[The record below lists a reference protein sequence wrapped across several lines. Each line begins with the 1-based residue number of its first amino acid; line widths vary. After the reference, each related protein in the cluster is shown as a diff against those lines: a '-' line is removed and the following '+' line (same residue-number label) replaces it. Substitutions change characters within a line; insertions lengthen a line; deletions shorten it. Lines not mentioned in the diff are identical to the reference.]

1 MSTLGAA
8 CAVSAIAILASLPA
22 HAQFTELPQIVV
34 TPNRA
39 PTDATKT
46 GSRVETV
53 SREEIE
59 EKAQPLV
66 IDYLDR
72 LPGISISTPGGPGGE
87 GSLSVRGAPRRYV
100 KTLYNGIDISDPTSP
115 QVQTSY
121 QYLLS
126 SGIDTIEVLKGSQ
139 STLYG
144 SDAIAG
150 VIGLSTLGDLEPGVT
165 HLLQGEGGSFGT
177 ARGSYGLRA
186 ANEDAKAAIN
196 IAGFRTD
203 GISAAAAGTERDGY
217 ENVTFDAAGEYRLN
231 DVVSV
236 FGSLL
241 YIDAEAEYDV
251 DRYVDSFTGEV
262 LEPQDSAENINSS
275 EQLGA
280 RIGFNANFLDDRL
293 RNTFSVQRFELDR
306 GIRSDHPAFG
316 RFDADYTGTRV
327 KYDYVGSFE
336 ANDWLTFQYGA
347 DHEKQTAWSLESIG
361 LPFEDEN
368 TNSQSIS
375 GIWGQT
381 IVEPIDNL
389 VLSGGVRH
397 DNHSEFGGYTT
408 YRGSASYLVTDYGTR
423 LHSSVGTGFRAPSLF
438 ELFGPSVGNTDLD
451 PETSFSFDVGVEQRL
466 LEDRIIADLTF
477 FTLDIDDL
485 ISFSNSS
492 FMYEQTD
499 GTTKSRGVEA
509 SLAWQANAWLNLG
522 AAYTYT
528 DTSLPNGRRNVRV
541 PRHTVALTATARPAE
556 KWTVSATAKIMLD
569 SEDEITVSSFPTLFG
584 FSGVSGRIKLDD
596 YVLVNA
602 KVAYQATESTEFYV
616 RAENLL
622 DQDYETVRGYNTPGL
637 AAFAGFKSRF

>member
-1 MSTLGAA
+1 MHISNFGTA

-22 HAQFTELPQIVV
+22 HAKFTELPQIVV

-59 EKAQPLV
+59 EKSQPLV

-150 VIGLSTLGDLEPGVT
+150 VIGLSTLGDIEPGVT
-165 HLLQGEGGSFGT
+165 HLLHGEGGSFGT

-203 GISAAAAGTERDGY
+203 GISAAAAGSERDGY
-217 ENVTFDAAGEYRLN
+217 ENVTFDAAGEYRVN

-241 YIDAEAEYDV
+241 YIDAEAEYDDDFASPRNDDPFGVNRNLSKQLAGRAGFSV
-251 DRYVDSFTGEV
+251 D
-262 LEPQDSAENINSS
+262 L
-275 EQLGA
+275 
-280 RIGFNANFLDDRL
+280 LDGRL
-293 RNTFSVQRFELDR
+293 QNEFSVQAFDLDR
-306 GIRSDHPAFG
+306 RIRSAGLTGSGD
-316 RFDADYTGTRV
+316 RTSFDADYLGKRI
-327 KYDYVGSFE
+327 KLDWNGSFAATE
-336 ANDWLTFQYGA
+336 EVTIQYGA
-347 DHEKQTAWSLESIG
+347 DYEKQHAETA
-361 LPFEDEN
+361 
-368 TNSQSIS
+368 SIS
-375 GIWGQT
+375 VFPPFPDTIGSFDERFSLAGVWGQ
-381 IVEPIDNL
+381 IVAEPVAGL
-389 VLSGGVRH
+389 VLTGGLRH
-397 DNHSEFGGYTT
+397 DSHSEFGSYTT
-408 YRGSASYLVTDYGTR
+408 YRATGSYEFDTGTR
-423 LHSSVGTGFRAPSLF
+423 LHSSLGTGFRAPSLY
-438 ELFGPSVGNTDLD
+438 ELFAPPSFTGGPSVGDPSLQ
-451 PETSFSFDVGVEQRL
+451 PETSVSFDVGVEQRFL
-466 LEDRIIADLTF
+466 DDRALVDVTF
-477 FTLDIDDL
+477 FYLDIEDL
-485 ISFSNSS
+485 IVNNAATGFL
-492 FMYEQTD
+492 YEQTD
-499 GTTKSRGVEA
+499 GTSKQRGVEA
-509 SLAWQANAWLNLG
+509 SVIYDINEWLALG
-522 AAYTYT
+522 GSYTYT
-528 DTSLPNGRRNVRV
+528 SARGPDGSRNIRV
-541 PRHTVALTATARPAE
+541 PRHEIGLSAAYRPAE
-556 KWTVSATAKIMLD
+556 KWTISADAKIAVD
-569 SEDEITVSSFPTLFG
+569 TVDAGAFE
-584 FSGVSGRIKLDD
+584 LDD

-622 DQDYETVRGYNTPGL
+622 DQDYQTVRGYNTPGFG
-637 AAFAGFKSRF
+637 AFAGFKSRF

>member
-1 MSTLGAA
+1 MHISNFGTA

-59 EKAQPLV
+59 EKSQPLV

-150 VIGLSTLGDLEPGVT
+150 VIGLSTLGDIEPGVT
-165 HLLQGEGGSFGT
+165 HLLHGEGGSFGT

-203 GISAAAAGTERDGY
+203 GISAAAAGSERDGY
-217 ENVTFDAAGEYRLN
+217 ENVTFDAAGEYRVN
-231 DVVSV
+231 EAVSV

-241 YIDAEAEYDV
+241 YIDAKAEYDE
-251 DRYVDSFTGEV
+251 DFASPPADDPLG
-262 LEPQDSAENINSS
+262 INRNLSR
-275 EQLGA
+275 QVAGRA
-280 RIGFNANFLDDRL
+280 GFNVDLLDGRL
-293 RNTFSVQRFELDR
+293 RNQFSVQAFNIDR
-306 GIRSDHPAFG
+306 RIRSASAFG
-316 RFDADYTGTRV
+316 PFDADYGGRRT
-327 KYDYVGSFE
+327 KFDYQGAFD
-336 ANDWLTFQYGA
+336 ANDWLTLQYGA
-347 DHEKQTAWSLESIG
+347 DHEQQDARITDNFGTDTDNDFSLTG
-361 LPFEDEN
+361 V
-368 TNSQSIS
+368 
-375 GIWGQT
+375 WGQ
-381 IVEPIDNL
+381 IVAEP
-389 VLSGGVRH
+389 VAGFVFTGGLRH
-397 DNHSEFGGYTT
+397 DSHSEFGSYTT
-408 YRGSASYLVTDYGTR
+408 YRATGSYEFDTGTR
-423 LHSSVGTGFRAPSLF
+423 IHSSLGTGFRAPSLY
-438 ELFGPSVGNTDLD
+438 ELFAPPSFTGGPSVGDPTLQ
-451 PETSFSFDVGVEQRL
+451 PETSVSFDVGVEQRL
-466 LEDRIIADLTF
+466 LDDRAVLDVTF
-477 FTLDIDDL
+477 FYLDIDDL
-485 ISFSNSS
+485 IVNNVGTGFT
-492 FMYEQTD
+492 YEQTD
-499 GTTKSRGVEA
+499 GTSKQRGVEA
-509 SLAWQANAWLNLG
+509 SVIYDVNEWLALG

-528 DTSLPNGRRNVRV
+528 STRDANGNRTVRV
-541 PRHTVALTATARPAE
+541 PRHEIGLSAAYRPAE
-556 KWTVSATAKIMLD
+556 KWTISADAKIAVD
-569 SEDEITVSSFPTLFG
+569 TVDAGAFE
-584 FSGVSGRIKLDD
+584 LDD

-622 DQDYETVRGYNTPGL
+622 DQDYQTVRGYNTPGFG
-637 AAFAGFKSRF
+637 AFAGFKSRF

>member
-1 MSTLGAA
+1 MHISNFGTA

-59 EKAQPLV
+59 EKSQPLV

-100 KTLYNGIDISDPTSP
+100 KTLFNGIDISDPTSP

-150 VIGLSTLGDLEPGVT
+150 VIGLSTLGDIEPGIT
-165 HLLQGEGGSFGT
+165 HLLHGEGGSFGT

-203 GISAAAAGTERDGY
+203 GISAAAAGSERDGY
-217 ENVTFDAAGEYRLN
+217 ENVTFDAAGEYRVN

-241 YIDAEAEYDV
+241 YIDARAEYDDDFV
-251 DRYVDSFTGEV
+251 RADDPFGVNRNLSK
-262 LEPQDSAENINSS
+262 
-275 EQLGA
+275 QLAGRA
-280 RIGFNANFLDDRL
+280 GFNVDLMDGRL
-293 RNTFSVQRFELDR
+293 KNQFSVQAFNVDR
-306 GIRSDHPAFG
+306 RIRSAGLNDTG
-316 RFDADYTGTRV
+316 DRTSFDGDYLGNRV
-327 KYDYVGSFE
+327 KLDWNGSF
-336 ANDWLTFQYGA
+336 AATDVFSIQYGA
-347 DHEKQTAWSLESIG
+347 DYERQEAKTTTMSVFPPFPDSVGRSDERSSLTGVWTQVIAEPVAGFVLTGG
-361 LPFEDEN
+361 L
-368 TNSQSIS
+368 
-375 GIWGQT
+375 
-381 IVEPIDNL
+381 
-389 VLSGGVRH
+389 RH
-397 DNHSEFGGYTT
+397 DSHSEFGSYTT
-408 YRGSASYLVTDYGTR
+408 YRATGSYAFDTGTR
-423 LHSSVGTGFRAPSLF
+423 LHSSLGTGFRSPSLY
-438 ELFGPSVGNTDLD
+438 ELYDPFAGNDTLQ
-451 PETSFSFDVGVEQRL
+451 PEESFSFDIGVEQRFL
-466 LEDRIIADLTF
+466 DDRMIADVTF
-477 FTLDIDDL
+477 FHLDIDNL
-485 ISFSNSS
+485 IDYVNFG
-492 FMYEQTD
+492 YVQTP
-499 GTTKSRGVEA
+499 GRSRQQGVEA
-509 SLAWQANAWLNLG
+509 SVIYDVNEWLALG

-528 DTSLPNGRRNVRV
+528 STRDANGNRNVRV
-541 PRHTVALTATARPAE
+541 PRHEIGLSAAYRPAE
-556 KWTVSATAKIMLD
+556 KWTISADAKIAVD
-569 SEDEITVSSFPTLFG
+569 TVDAGAFE
-584 FSGVSGRIKLDD
+584 LDD

-622 DQDYETVRGYNTPGL
+622 DQDYQTVRGYNTPGFG
-637 AAFAGFKSRF
+637 AFAGFKSRF

>member
-1 MSTLGAA
+1 MHISNFGTA

-59 EKAQPLV
+59 EKSQPLV

-100 KTLYNGIDISDPTSP
+100 KTLFNGIDISDPTSP

-150 VIGLSTLGDLEPGVT
+150 VIGLSTLGDIEPGVT
-165 HLLQGEGGSFGT
+165 HLLHGEGGSFGT

-203 GISAAAAGTERDGY
+203 GISAAAGGSERDGY
-217 ENVTFDAAGEYRLN
+217 ENVTFDAAGEYRVN
-231 DVVSV
+231 DAVSV

-241 YIDAEAEYDV
+241 YIDATAEYD
-251 DRYVDSFTGEV
+251 DSGPVADNPFNV
-262 LEPQDSAENINSS
+262 NLSR
-275 EQLGA
+275 QLAGRA
-280 RIGFNANFLDDRL
+280 GVNFDLLDGRA
-293 RNTFSVQRFELDR
+293 RNTISVQAYDLDR
-306 GIRSDHPAFG
+306 GIRSVSMFG
-316 RFDADYTGTRV
+316 PFDADYAGRRT
-327 KYDYVGSFE
+327 KFDYQGAFD
-336 ANDWLTFQYGA
+336 ANDWLTLQYGA
-347 DHEKQTAWSLESIG
+347 DHERQNARITNNFGSDTDDEFSLTG
-361 LPFEDEN
+361 V
-368 TNSQSIS
+368 
-375 GIWGQT
+375 WGQV
-381 IVEPIDNL
+381 IAEPVAGF
-389 VLSGGVRH
+389 VLTGGLRH
-397 DNHSEFGGYTT
+397 DSHSEFGNYTT
-408 YRGSASYLVTDYGTR
+408 YRATGSYAFDTGTR
-423 LHSSVGTGFRAPSLF
+423 IHSSLGTGFRSPSLY
-438 ELFGPSVGNTDLD
+438 ELYDPFAGNDTLQ
-451 PETSFSFDVGVEQRL
+451 PEESFSFDIGVEQRFL
-466 LEDRIIADLTF
+466 DDRMIADVTF
-477 FTLDIDDL
+477 FHLDIDNL
-485 ISFSNSS
+485 IDYVNFG
-492 FMYEQTD
+492 YVQTP
-499 GTTKSRGVEA
+499 GRSRQQGVEA
-509 SLAWQANAWLNLG
+509 SVIYDVNEWLALG

-528 DTSLPNGRRNVRV
+528 STRDANGNRNVRV
-541 PRHTVALTATARPAE
+541 PRHEIGLSAAYRPAE
-556 KWTVSATAKIMLD
+556 KWTISADAKIAID
-569 SEDEITVSSFPTLFG
+569 TEDN
-584 FSGVSGRIKLDD
+584 VSGTRFELDD

-622 DQDYETVRGYNTPGL
+622 DQDYQTVRGYNTPGFG
-637 AAFAGFKSRF
+637 AFAGFKSRF

>member
-1 MSTLGAA
+1 MRISNLGAT
-8 CAVSAIAILASLPA
+8 CAVSVIAVLASLPS

-66 IDYLDR
+66 VDYLGR

-126 SGIDTIEVLKGSQ
+126 SGVDTIEVLKGSQ

-150 VIGLSTLGDLEPGVT
+150 VIGISTLGDIEPGVT
-165 HLLQGEGGSFGT
+165 HLLHGEGGSFGT

-186 ANEDAKAAIN
+186 ANADAKAAIN

-203 GISAAAAGTERDGY
+203 GISAAASGTERDGY
-217 ENVTFDAAGEYRLN
+217 ENVTFDAAGEYRVN

-241 YIDAEAEYDV
+241 YIDATAEFD
-251 DRYVDSFTGEV
+251 DSF
-262 LEPQDSAENINSS
+262 PIQDNFTAVNLSR
-275 EQLGA
+275 QLGGRA
-280 RIGFNANFLDDRL
+280 GINVDLLDGRF
-293 RNTFSVQRFELDR
+293 RNQFSVQAFDIDR
-306 GIRSDHPAFG
+306 EIAGTF
-316 RFDADYTGTRV
+316 FDGNYDGTRR
-327 KYDYVGSFE
+327 KLDYLGGYDV
-336 ANDWLTFQYGA
+336 NDWLTLQFGA
-347 DHEKQTAWSLESIG
+347 DYERQDITVPGATAGTVTEADFSLGGAWFQTVLT
-361 LPFEDEN
+361 P
-368 TNSQSIS
+368 T
-375 GIWGQT
+375 
-381 IVEPIDNL
+381 EPL
-389 VLSGGVRH
+389 VLTAAVRQ
-397 DNHSEFGGYTT
+397 DEHSAFGGNTT
-408 YRGSASYLVTDYGTR
+408 WRATGSYQFFETGTR
-423 LHSSVGTGFRAPSLF
+423 LHSSVGTGFRAPSLN
-438 ELFGPSVGNTDLD
+438 ELFGPFGPNPNLQ
-451 PETSFSFDVGVEQRL
+451 PETSFSFDVGVEQRFL
-466 LEDRIIADLTF
+466 DDRLIGDVTF
-477 FTLDIDDL
+477 FHLDIDNL
-485 ISFSNSS
+485 IAFTNR
-492 FMYEQTD
+492 YNNVP
-499 GTTKSRGVEA
+499 GRSRQQGVEA
-509 SLAWQANAWLNLG
+509 SILYDVNEWLALG

-528 DTSLPNGRRNVRV
+528 STRDANGNRNIRV
-541 PRHTVALTATARPAE
+541 PRHEIALSAAYRPAE
-556 KWTVSATAKIMLD
+556 KWTISADAKIVAD
-569 SEDEITVSSFPTLFG
+569 TVD
-584 FSGVSGRIKLDD
+584 SGRFELDD

-602 KVAYQATESTEFYV
+602 KVAYQATESTEIYV

-622 DQDYETVRGYNTPGL
+622 DQDYQTVRGYNTPGF

>member
-1 MSTLGAA
+1 MHISHLGAA
-8 CAVSAIAILASLPA
+8 CAVSAIAVLASLPA

-59 EKAQPLV
+59 EKSQPLV

-150 VIGLSTLGDLEPGVT
+150 VIGLSTLGDIEHGVT
-165 HLLQGEGGSFGT
+165 HLLHGEGGSFGT

-217 ENVTFDAAGEYRLN
+217 ENVTFDAAGEVALN
-231 DVVSV
+231 EAVSV

-241 YIDAEAEYDV
+241 YIDAEAEYD
-251 DRYVDSFTGEV
+251 DSSPVADNLFNVNLSRQVAGR
-262 LEPQDSAENINSS
+262 AGINFD
-275 EQLGA
+275 L
-280 RIGFNANFLDDRL
+280 LDGRS
-293 RNTFSVQRFELDR
+293 RNTVSVQAYDLDR
-306 GIRSDHPAFG
+306 GIRSVSAFG
-316 RFDADYTGTRV
+316 PFDADYAGRRTKFDYQGA
-327 KYDYVGSFE
+327 YD
-336 ANDWLTFQYGA
+336 ANDWLTLQYGA
-347 DHEKQTAWSLESIG
+347 DHERQNARITDNYGSDFDEKFSLTG
-361 LPFEDEN
+361 V
-368 TNSQSIS
+368 
-375 GIWGQT
+375 WGQF
-381 IVEPIDNL
+381 VAEPVAGF
-389 VLSGGVRH
+389 VLTGGLRH
-397 DNHSEFGGYTT
+397 DDHSQFGNYTT
-408 YRGSASYLVTDYGTR
+408 YRATGSYAFDTGTR
-423 LHSSVGTGFRAPSLF
+423 LHSSLGTGFRSPSLY
-438 ELFGPSVGNTDLD
+438 ELYDPFAGNDSLQPEESV
-451 PETSFSFDVGVEQRL
+451 SFDIGVEQRF
-466 LEDRIIADLTF
+466 LEDRLVADVTF
-477 FTLDIDDL
+477 FHLDIDNL
-485 ISFSNSS
+485 IQYVNFG
-492 FMYEQTD
+492 YVQTP
-499 GTTKSRGVEA
+499 GRSRHRGVEA
-509 SLAWQANAWLNLG
+509 SLVYDVNEWLALG

-528 DTSLPNGRRNVRV
+528 SARDANDLRNVRV
-541 PRHTVALTATARPAE
+541 PRHEIGLSAAYRPAE
-556 KWTVSATAKIMLD
+556 KWTISADAKIAVDTVD
-569 SEDEITVSSFPTLFG
+569 SGG
-584 FSGVSGRIKLDD
+584 FELDD

-622 DQDYETVRGYNTPGL
+622 DQDYQTVRGYNTPGF

>member
-1 MSTLGAA
+1 MRITNLGAT
-8 CAVSAIAILASLPA
+8 CAVSAIAVLAILPA

-59 EKAQPLV
+59 GKAQPLV

-150 VIGLSTLGDLEPGVT
+150 VIGLSTLGEIEPGVT
-165 HLLQGEGGSFGT
+165 HLLHGEGGSFGT

-186 ANEDAKAAIN
+186 ANADAKAAIN

-217 ENVTFDAAGEYRLN
+217 ENVTFDAAGEYRVN

-241 YIDAEAEYDV
+241 YIDAEAEFD
-251 DRYVDSFTGEV
+251 DSF
-262 LEPQDSAENINSS
+262 PIQDNLTAVNLSR
-275 EQLGA
+275 QLGGRA
-280 RIGFNANFLDDRL
+280 GVNVDLLDGRF
-293 RNTFSVQRFELDR
+293 RNQFSVQAFDIDR
-306 GIRSDHPAFG
+306 EIAGTF
-316 RFDADYTGTRV
+316 FDGTYDGTRR
-327 KYDYVGSFE
+327 KLDYLGGYDV
-336 ANDWLTFQYGA
+336 NDWLTLQFGA
-347 DHEKQTAWSLESIG
+347 DYERQDITVPGTEADFSLAGGWFQTVLT
-361 LPFEDEN
+361 P
-368 TNSQSIS
+368 T
-375 GIWGQT
+375 
-381 IVEPIDNL
+381 EPL
-389 VLSGGVRH
+389 VLTAALRQ
-397 DNHSEFGGYTT
+397 DEHSAFGGHTT
-408 YRGSASYLVTDYGTR
+408 WRGTGSYEFFQTGTR
-423 LHSSVGTGFRAPSLF
+423 LHSSIGTGFRAPSLN
-438 ELFGPSVGNTDLD
+438 ELFGPFGANPALQ
-451 PETSFSFDVGVEQRL
+451 PETSLSFDVGVEQRL
-466 LEDRIIADLTF
+466 LDNSLIADVTF
-477 FTLDIDDL
+477 FHLDIDNL
-485 ISFSNSS
+485 IAFTNR
-492 FMYEQTD
+492 YNNVP
-499 GTTKSRGVEA
+499 GRSRQQGVEA
-509 SLAWQANAWLNLG
+509 SLLYEISPSLTLG

-528 DTSLPNGRRNVRV
+528 STRDANGNRNIRV
-541 PRHTVALTATARPAE
+541 PRHEIGLSAAYRPAE
-556 KWTVSATAKIMLD
+556 KWTIAADAKIAVDTVD
-569 SEDEITVSSFPTLFG
+569 SGNF
-584 FSGVSGRIKLDD
+584 KLDD

-602 KVAYQATESTEFYV
+602 KIAYQATESTELYI

-622 DQDYETVRGYNTPGL
+622 DQDYQTVRGYNTPGL

>member
-1 MSTLGAA
+1 MRNLTLLAAGAA
-8 CAVSAIAILASLPA
+8 SAIAISAGLPA

-59 EKAQPLV
+59 EKSQPLV
-66 IDYLDR
+66 IDYLGR

-150 VIGLSTLGDLEPGVT
+150 VIGLSTLGDVEPGVT
-165 HLLQGEGGSFGT
+165 HILQGEGGSFGT

-217 ENVTFDAAGEYRLN
+217 ENVTFDAAGEYRVN

-241 YIDAEAEYDV
+241 YIDAEAEFD
-251 DRYVDSFTGEV
+251 DSF
-262 LEPQDSAENINSS
+262 PIQD
-275 EQLGA
+275 
-280 RIGFNANFLDDRL
+280 NFTALNLSRQVGGRAGVNVDLLDGRF
-293 RNTFSVQRFELDR
+293 RNQFSVQAFDIDREIAGTFFDGTYDGTRRKLDYLGGYDVNGWLTLQFGADYER
-306 GIRSDHPAFG
+306 QDITVPGTEADFSLAGGWFQTVLTPTEPLVLTAAVRQDEHSAFG
-316 RFDADYTGTRV
+316 GHTTWRGTGS
-327 KYDYVGSFE
+327 YEFFE
-336 ANDWLTFQYGA
+336 T
-347 DHEKQTAWSLESIG
+347 
-361 LPFEDEN
+361 
-368 TNSQSIS
+368 
-375 GIWGQT
+375 
-381 IVEPIDNL
+381 
-389 VLSGGVRH
+389 
-397 DNHSEFGGYTT
+397 
-408 YRGSASYLVTDYGTR
+408 GTR
-423 LHSSVGTGFRAPSLF
+423 LHSSIGTGFRAPSLN
-438 ELFGPSVGNTDLD
+438 ELYGPFGANPALQ
-451 PETSFSFDVGVEQRL
+451 PETSLSFDVGVEQRL
-466 LEDRIIADLTF
+466 LDDSLIADVTF
-477 FTLDIDDL
+477 FHLDIDNL
-485 ISFSNSS
+485 IAF
-492 FMYEQTD
+492 
-499 GTTKSRGVEA
+499 TTGYANVPGRSRQQGVEA
-509 SLAWQANAWLNLG
+509 SVLYEVNPSLTLG
-522 AAYTYT
+522 GAYTYT
-528 DTSLPNGRRNVRV
+528 STRDANGSRNIRV
-541 PRHTVALTATARPAE
+541 PRHEIGLSAAYRPAE
-556 KWTVSATAKIMLD
+556 KWTISADAKIAVDTVD
-569 SEDEITVSSFPTLFG
+569 SGAFE
-584 FSGVSGRIKLDD
+584 LDD

-622 DQDYETVRGYNTPGL
+622 DQDYQTVRGYNTPGL

>member
-1 MSTLGAA
+1 MRISNLGAT
-8 CAVSAIAILASLPA
+8 CAVSVIAVLASLPS

-66 IDYLDR
+66 IDYLGR

-126 SGIDTIEVLKGSQ
+126 SGVDTIEVLKGSQ

-150 VIGLSTLGDLEPGVT
+150 VIGISTLGDIEPGVT
-165 HLLQGEGGSFGT
+165 HLLHGEGGSFGT

-186 ANEDAKAAIN
+186 ANQDAKAAIN

-217 ENVTFDAAGEYRLN
+217 ENVTFDAAGEYRVN

-241 YIDAEAEYDV
+241 YIDAEAEFD
-251 DRYVDSFTGEV
+251 DSF
-262 LEPQDSAENINSS
+262 PIQDNLTAVNLSRQFGGRAGINVD
-275 EQLGA
+275 L
-280 RIGFNANFLDDRL
+280 LDGRF
-293 RNTFSVQRFELDR
+293 RNQFSVQAFDIDR
-306 GIRSDHPAFG
+306 EIAGTF
-316 RFDADYTGTRV
+316 FDGNYDGTRR
-327 KYDYVGSFE
+327 KLDYLGGYDV
-336 ANDWLTFQYGA
+336 NDWLTLQFGA
-347 DHEKQTAWSLESIG
+347 DYERQDITVPGATAGTVTEADFSLGGAWFQTVLT
-361 LPFEDEN
+361 P
-368 TNSQSIS
+368 T
-375 GIWGQT
+375 
-381 IVEPIDNL
+381 EPL
-389 VLSGGVRH
+389 VLTAAVRQ
-397 DNHSEFGGYTT
+397 DEHSAFGGNTT
-408 YRGSASYLVTDYGTR
+408 WRATGSYQFFETGTR
-423 LHSSVGTGFRAPSLF
+423 LHSSVGTGFRAPSLN
-438 ELFGPSVGNTDLD
+438 ELFGPFGPNPNLQ
-451 PETSFSFDVGVEQRL
+451 PETSFSFDVGVEQRFL
-466 LEDRIIADLTF
+466 DDRLIGDVTF
-477 FTLDIDDL
+477 FHLDIDNL
-485 ISFSNSS
+485 IAFTNR
-492 FMYEQTD
+492 YNNVP
-499 GTTKSRGVEA
+499 GRSRQQGVEA
-509 SLAWQANAWLNLG
+509 SILYDVNEWLALG

-528 DTSLPNGRRNVRV
+528 STRDANGNRNIRV
-541 PRHTVALTATARPAE
+541 PRHEIALSAAYRPAE
-556 KWTVSATAKIMLD
+556 KWTISADAKIVAD
-569 SEDEITVSSFPTLFG
+569 TVD
-584 FSGVSGRIKLDD
+584 SGRFELDD

-622 DQDYETVRGYNTPGL
+622 DQDYQTVRGYNTPGF

>member
-8 CAVSAIAILASLPA
+8 CAVSAIAILVSLPA

-87 GSLSVRGAPRRYV
+87 GSLSVRGAPARYV
-100 KTLYNGIDISDPTSP
+100 KTLYNGIDISDPSSP
-115 QVQTSY
+115 RVQTSY

-126 SGIDTIEVLKGSQ
+126 SGVDTIEVLKGSQ

-150 VIGLSTLGDLEPGVT
+150 VIGLSTLGDIEPGVT
-165 HLLQGEGGSFGT
+165 HLLHGEGGSFGT

-241 YIDAEAEYDV
+241 YIDAQAEFDDAFPVRDDFTALNLSRQAGGRAGVNV
-251 DRYVDSFTGEV
+251 D
-262 LEPQDSAENINSS
+262 L
-275 EQLGA
+275 
-280 RIGFNANFLDDRL
+280 LDGRF
-293 RNTFSVQRFELDR
+293 RNQFSVQAFDIDR
-306 GIRSDHPAFG
+306 EIAGTV
-316 RFDADYTGTRV
+316 FDSTYDGTRR
-327 KYDYVGSFE
+327 KLDYLGGYDV
-336 ANDWLTFQYGA
+336 NDWLTLQFGA
-347 DHEKQTAWSLESIG
+347 DYERQDITVPGTEADFSLAGGWFQTVLT
-361 LPFEDEN
+361 P
-368 TNSQSIS
+368 T
-375 GIWGQT
+375 
-381 IVEPIDNL
+381 EPL
-389 VLSGGVRH
+389 VLTAAVRQ
-397 DNHSEFGGYTT
+397 DEHSAFGGHTT
-408 YRGSASYLVTDYGTR
+408 WRGTGSYEFFETGTR
-423 LHSSVGTGFRAPSLF
+423 LHSSIGTGFRAPSLN
-438 ELFGPSVGNTDLD
+438 ELYGPFGANPALQ
-451 PETSFSFDVGVEQRL
+451 PETSLSFDIGIEQRF
-466 LEDRIIADLTF
+466 LEDRLVADITF
-477 FTLDIDDL
+477 FHLEVDDL
-485 ISFSNSS
+485 IGYVCPPFEIDEDCSEGR
-492 FMYEQTD
+492 YEQTE
-499 GTTKSRGVEA
+499 GTSKQRGVEA
-509 SLAWQANAWLNLG
+509 SVIYDVNEWLALG
-522 AAYTYT
+522 GAYTYT
-528 DTSLPNGRRNVRV
+528 STRDANGSRNIRV
-541 PRHTVALTATARPAE
+541 PRHEIGLSAAYRPAE
-556 KWTVSATAKIMLD
+556 KWTISADAKIAVDTVD
-569 SEDEITVSSFPTLFG
+569 SGAFE
-584 FSGVSGRIKLDD
+584 LDD

-622 DQDYETVRGYNTPGL
+622 DQDYQTVRGYNTPGL